1 MKVLVA
7 IARKMLVAAWH
18 ILKED
23 TVYKDFDN
31 RIMTSDTNG

>member
-23 TVYKDFDN
+23 TVYTDFDN
-31 RIMTSDTNG
+31 RILASTTEG